1 MLMWLKKNN
10 KNKMKTYIMKTIK
23 EKSNFN
29 LIRKN
34 KKVQDKKCTWFWCL
48 SPCLFSLFAN
58 KTKQNR
64 KKINI

>member
-1 MLMWLKKNN
+1 MWLKKNN

-34 KKVQDKKCTWFWCL
+34 KKVQDKKCT
-48 SPCLFSLFAN
+48 
-58 KTKQNR
+58 
-64 KKINI
+64 